1 MPGAPFIN
9 IISRVAF
16 KQNIPVLAV
25 LLAVGA
31 VVGLYL
37 FLQPPAEDRLKKAV
51 TEHAATLKDA
61 RGFAIFG
68 NVADIAL
75 ADKRVLHVEFV
86 ETHGAWKVG
95 KDLGEDFQATLK
107 DPAAVS
113 PIMNRLAQLLAKRF
127 NMDVRVKEGTPY
139 EYVLTRDG
147 DGLRGTV
154 TVLFAYPNDQRRGRY
169 IETWRY
175 TEGRWSNSGVGSL
188 YDITVGA
195 TPR

>member
-1 MPGAPFIN
+1 M
-9 IISRVAF
+9 AF

-31 VVGLYL
+31 VVGVYL

-51 TEHAATLKDA
+51 AGHVSTLKGA

-75 ADKRVLHVEFV
+75 ADGGVLHVEFV
-86 ETHGAWKVG
+86 ETRGEWTAG
-95 KDLGEDFQATLK
+95 KDLGEEFQKTLK
-107 DPAAVS
+107 DPAVVGQL
-113 PIMNRLAQLLAKRF
+113 MNRLAQRLAAML
-127 NMDVRVKEGTPY
+127 NTDVKVKEGTRY
-139 EYVLTRDG
+139 EHFLAREP

-154 TVLFAYPNDQRRGRY
+154 TVLFAYPNDQMRGRY

-175 TEGRWSNSGVGSL
+175 ADGRWSNSGVGNL
-188 YDITVGA
+188 YSGNVA
-195 TPR
+195 PR